1 MKWLRT
7 QEYYDENGGWRGTWD
22 LDGGGSMS
30 NQAIHLLD
38 QLCWNMGEIKSVY
51 AELGVFNHKI
61 EGEDMGLAILNFAN
75 GARGS
80 IVGTTTFPQSP
91 YWGLEIHGDR
101 GAVSSATHDGQLRW
115 YWQEGCEVDP
125 KSLQVEPEINSAAE
139 DMVRALKEN
148 RTPTITGEEGRKSVV
163 LLEALRKSSET
174 GQVVRL

>member
-80 IVGTTTFPQSP
+80 IVGTTTYPQCP
-91 YWGLEIHGDR
+91 VWGIEIHGDK
-101 GAVSSATHDGQLRW
+101 GAVTTANHGGQVLW
-115 YWQEGCEVDP
+115 YWHGGCEVDP
-125 KSLQVEPEINSAAE
+125 ASLQVESDVKTAAE

-148 RTPTITGEEGRKSVV
+148 RTPMITGEEGRKSVV
-163 LLEALRKSSET
+163 LLEAMRKSSET